1 MSLKSY
7 LFVSALI
14 LPVVSVGQNSGT
26 YSESLLNT
34 KRIFSKGLAVAI
46 GEPYEGIV
54 VSDGKREGLF
64 RPNRRV

>member
-34 KRIFSKGLAVAI
+34 KRIFSKGLAAAI
-46 GEPYEGIV
+46 GQPYEGIV
-54 VSDGKREGLF
+54 VSD
-64 RPNRRV
+64 